1 MKFLSGLVCA
11 ILLVVIG
18 ATTEAKAITYY
29 LGNSSPAVVT
39 GVYIQTTCGP
49 FGPYN
54 LAPGTVTPVFIP
66 AVCNVTGILYQM
78 IFYPVGYDGPVP
90 PPNPPNRLIVTPAR
104 AVFL

>member
-1 MKFLSGLVCA
+1 MKMFAGIICA
-11 ILLVVIG
+11 LLLTVLG
-18 ATTEAKAITYY
+18 STTEAKAITYY
-29 LGNSSPAVVT
+29 LGNSSPVMVT

-54 LAPGTVTPVFIP
+54 LPAGTVTPVVLP
-66 AVCNVTGILYQM
+66 AGCNVTGIWYQSM
-78 IFYPVGYDGPVP
+78 FFPVGYDGPAP